1 MKTVD
6 GAIYGLDYVPKTMI
20 KFKIGKKEKKN
31 EEQKDELNSRQTV
44 IEITGVVI
52 PLALL
57 PTENLFR
64 KSMWDDM
71 WDNSGK
77 WKYLKKITQLKY

>member
-20 KFKIGKKEKKN
+20 KFKIEKKEKKY
-31 EEQKDELNSRQTV
+31 ELNSRQTV

-77 WKYLKKITQLKY
+77 WKYLKKITQLK